1 MHNAGKMIFPARKLM
16 NYLVVPNNLLLSL
29 SLSLSLVAHLAST
42 LHIFLIR
49 TRARFTSCPQ
59 STKGITDFPL
69 CDDACLFVNP
79 RKRL

>member
-29 SLSLSLVAHLAST
+29 SLSLSSSAPGVYASYF
-42 LHIFLIR
+42 FLIR

-59 STKGITDFPL
+59 STKGIADFPL